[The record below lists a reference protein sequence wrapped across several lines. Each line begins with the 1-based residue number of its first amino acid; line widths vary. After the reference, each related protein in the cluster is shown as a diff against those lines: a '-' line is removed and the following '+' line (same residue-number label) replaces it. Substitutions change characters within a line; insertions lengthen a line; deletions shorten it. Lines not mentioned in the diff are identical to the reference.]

1 MSTVELERNP
11 RSNWGTNLYPSVRF
25 KIPVVGRWISEDVD
39 NTLVGSGTGGSGHGR
54 ARRPSPRG
62 QLAPMARPCYGWDMG
77 KEEDDLQSWLIRELG
92 PAGYRRLKA
101 MQDRGLTLEQA
112 LEADAAIKRLKRK
125 D

>member
-1 MSTVELERNP
+1 
-11 RSNWGTNLYPSVRF
+11 
-25 KIPVVGRWISEDVD
+25 
-39 NTLVGSGTGGSGHGR
+39 
-54 ARRPSPRG
+54 
-62 QLAPMARPCYGWDMG
+62 MARPCYGWDMG

-112 LEADAAIKRLKRK
+112 LEAHAAIERLKRA